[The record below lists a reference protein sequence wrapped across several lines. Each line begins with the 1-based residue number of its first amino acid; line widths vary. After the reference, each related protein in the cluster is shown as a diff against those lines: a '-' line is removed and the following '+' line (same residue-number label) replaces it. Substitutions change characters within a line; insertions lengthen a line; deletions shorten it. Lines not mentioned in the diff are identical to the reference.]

1 MKRLR
6 PVRRWLSA
14 FSCFF
19 IMAALAATG
28 YWFSSR
34 RAPHYHDSFG
44 VGKTAEWHAYGG
56 SWDSYRGAIRNNSDE
71 RGAKLITGSPAWTD
85 YTVEADLLLLGQNG
99 DAGLIVRS
107 SDEEE
112 GVDAYDGYYV
122 GLRDRNNTMVI
133 GRADHGWME
142 YEAVPVAKP
151 IHPFHWYHLKVIAV
165 ACEIAA
171 VASDLETRQDTVV
184 AMREIDCARTG
195 RIGLRSYSSGGLW
208 KNVRAEPATAAD
220 LSAIDASTQVIDSP
234 ERMQTETGFNS
245 LLPYSGKAVGPTD
258 SSSNSPAMVTR
269 TPPLSSLRFVSDP
282 HQGPVTVR
290 GSVVLTTPT
299 LYIEDSSGGA
309 AVDSAQGS
317 SVKIGDE
324 VQVSGSV
331 DARPAGLTLRNP
343 TLRLLWS
350 RGPAPPLSVTAAQA
364 ATGAFS
370 GMLVEI
376 EGRLQAKRQVK
387 GQSVV
392 LELQSGHQAYRAILQ
407 GARQD
412 LMFEGLQPNSLL
424 RLRGV
429 CVADPAYTENLTSFA
444 LLLRASEDIGLVA
457 GPPWW
462 DTRHVLQA
470 AFVLM
475 IVVVAGVFLY
485 FRAEHWR
492 MSAVVEERSRMA
504 REIHDTLAQSFAGI
518 ALQLESA
525 LHGPR
530 PEVEPAPVTMALH
543 MARQSRREAHRSIAA
558 LRTLHTDQSLENM
571 LRKVLRSQMAES
583 HVELTVTSQGTPER
597 LSGDAEAQVLRIA
610 QEAVAN
616 ATQHAK
622 ATRIAVR
629 LVFDDRKLKMF
640 IEDDGHGFEV
650 STVPGSEEGHFGI
663 TGMRERAESLE
674 ANLTITSG
682 STGTQVSL
690 TVPIS
695 SRRRQLWKV
704 APPWTRRLGEPL
716 RSWLSGDG
724 NNGGRSHA

>member
-1 MKRLR
+1 MKRLGLKH
-6 PVRRWLSA
+6 RWIRALP
-14 FSCFF
+14 CLLLV
-19 IMAALAATG
+19 AAVLATA
-28 YWFSSR
+28 YWFRFR
-34 RAPHYHDSFG
+34 RTPHYHDSFAFG
-44 VGKTAEWHAYGG
+44 RTAEWHAFGG
-56 SWDSYRGAIRNNSDE
+56 SWDSYQGAIRNNSDE
-71 RGAKLITGSPAWTD
+71 RGAKLTTGSLAWTD

-99 DAGLIVRS
+99 DAGVIVRS

-112 GVDAYDGYYV
+112 GVDAYTGYYV

-142 YEAVPVAKP
+142 YQAVTVAKP

-165 ACEIAA
+165 GCEIAA
-171 VASDLETRQDTVV
+171 LASDPQTRQETVV
-184 AMREIDCARTG
+184 AMRETNCARTG

-208 KNVRAEPATAAD
+208 KNVRAEPATAVD
-220 LSAIDASTQVIDSP
+220 LSTLDARTQVVDSP

-258 SSSNSPAMVTR
+258 SPNNSPAMVTHM
-269 TPPLSSLRFVSDP
+269 PALSSLRFVSDLHP
-282 HQGPVTVR
+282 APVTVR

-299 LYIEDSSGGA
+299 FYIEDSSGGV
-309 AVDSAQGS
+309 AVDSAQVS

-324 VQVSGSV
+324 VQVSGTV
-331 DARPAGLTLRNP
+331 DARPVGVTLRNP

-370 GMLVEI
+370 GMLIEI
-376 EGRLQAKRQVK
+376 EGRLQEKRQVQ

-429 CVADPAYTENLTSFA
+429 CVADPTYTENLTSFA
-444 LLLRASEDIGLVA
+444 LLLRSSEDIGLVA

-475 IVVVAGVFLY
+475 ILVVAAVFLY

-525 LHGPR
+525 LHGSR
-530 PEVEPAPVTMALH
+530 AEVEPAPVSMALH

-558 LRTLHTDQSLENM
+558 LRTLHTDQSLEKM
-571 LRKVLRSQMAES
+571 LRKVLRAQMAES
-583 HVELTVTSQGTPER
+583 HVELTVTSQGPPER
-597 LSGDAEAQVLRIA
+597 LSGEAEGQVLRIA

-616 ATQHAK
+616 AMQHAK
-622 ATRIAVR
+622 ATTIAVH
-629 LVFDDRKLKMF
+629 LVFDERKVIMT

-650 STVPGSEEGHFGI
+650 STIPGSEEGHFGI
-663 TGMRERAESLE
+663 TGMRERAESLK
-674 ANLTITSG
+674 ADLTITSG
-682 STGTQVSL
+682 GIGTRVSL
-690 TVPIS
+690 TVPIPS
-695 SRRRQLWKV
+695 HRKQFWKL
-704 APPWTRRLGEPL
+704 APPWTRRLSEPL
-716 RSWLSGDG
+716 RSWLSG
-724 NNGGRSHA
+724 NGGSGGIYHD